1 MRSILTT
8 SALIGYSRCIRW
20 ILAVIPA
27 LKMLALDPMSGYLF
41 HHLQEDDGLMRY
53 AESVGM
59 LTPRNSELLAT
70 PVCGSQRQILHKDGF
85 STSSMNLGL
94 NFDASPFASRN
105 ELLNMIPSQ
114 TDESTMSIEEV
125 SHVVPTPSP
134 SYSGMA
140 MENSPVKRNKTVQ
153 FFSFGTDL
161 GHGFEELTS

>member
-1 MRSILTT
+1 MRSILAT

-27 LKMLALDPMSGYLF
+27 LKMLVLDPLSDYLF
-41 HHLQEDDGLMRY
+41 HHLEEDDGLMRY

-59 LTPRNSELLAT
+59 LTPRNSESLAT
-70 PVCGSQRQILHKDGF
+70 TIGDTKNCDGF
-85 STSSMNLGL
+85 NTSSVNLGL

-105 ELLNMIPSQ
+105 ELLNMIPSK
-114 TDESTMSIEEV
+114 TDESTMSTEEV
-125 SHVVPTPSP
+125 SHVVRTQSP

-153 FFSFGTDL
+153 FFNK
-161 GHGFEELTS
+161 ELSLNRG

>member
-1 MRSILTT
+1 MRSILAT

-27 LKMLALDPMSGYLF
+27 LKMLVLDPMSDYLF
-41 HHLQEDDGLMRY
+41 HHLEEDDGLMRY

-59 LTPRNSELLAT
+59 LTPRNSESLT
-70 PVCGSQRQILHKDGF
+70 TTIGDSQRQFLHKNSDGF
-85 STSSMNLGL
+85 NTSSVNLGL
-94 NFDASPFASRN
+94 NFDASPFASRHD
-105 ELLNMIPSQ
+105 LNMIPSQ

-125 SHVVPTPSP
+125 SHVVPTSSP

-153 FFSFGTDL
+153 FFN
-161 GHGFEELTS
+161 EELTS

>member
-1 MRSILTT
+1 MRSILAT

-27 LKMLALDPMSGYLF
+27 LKMLVLDPMSDYLF
-41 HHLQEDDGLMRY
+41 HHLEEDDGLMRY

-59 LTPRNSELLAT
+59 LTPRNSESLAT
-70 PVCGSQRQILHKDGF
+70 TIGDSQRQFLHKNSDGF
-85 STSSMNLGL
+85 NTSSVNLGL
-94 NFDASPFASRN
+94 NFDASPFASRHD
-105 ELLNMIPSQ
+105 LNMIPSQ

-125 SHVVPTPSP
+125 SHVVP

-153 FFSFGTDL
+153 FFN
-161 GHGFEELTS
+161 EELTS

>member
-1 MRSILTT
+1 MRNVLAK
-8 SALIGYSRCIRW
+8 SALIGYSRYIRW

-27 LKMLALDPMSGYLF
+27 LKMLVLDPISDYLF
-41 HHLQEDDGLMRY
+41 HHLEEDDGLIRY

-59 LTPRNSELLAT
+59 LSPRNNESLAT
-70 PVCGSQRQILHKDGF
+70 TIGDSRRQFFHKNSDGF
-85 STSSMNLGL
+85 STSSVNLGL

-114 TDESTMSIEEV
+114 TDESTMLIEEL

-140 MENSPVKRNKTVQ
+140 MENSPVKRNKTVH
-153 FFSFGTDL
+153 FFN
-161 GHGFEELTS
+161 EEST